1 MTART
6 GFTTNEMG
14 QLNNY
19 AIEPRMYVDESLR
32 TGFTDYA
39 ERFNGRLAMIG
50 FVSLLAIEIFTGH
63 GLFDLLMSL

>member
-6 GFTTNEMG
+6 GFTTNELG

-32 TGFTDYA
+32 TGFTQYA
-39 ERFNGRLAMIG
+39 ERFNGRLAMVG
-50 FVSLLAIEIFTGH
+50 FISLLAIEILTGH
-63 GLFDLLMSL
+63 GLIDLLTHL